1 MFAWTMMK
9 YVAIALVVLGIAAAA
24 VMVTK
29 TMTKTTKTAEAFTET
44 KRTKYAKY
52 LAEFKDMIPADVTVT
67 QSNALAILGI
77 IHDTE
82 AKTVRN
88 PNAKRLH
95 NAAMQE
101 LRENVTAMFGT
112 LDSVPGAVLLKLS

>member
-9 YVAIALVVLGIAAAA
+9 YVAIALVILAIAATA
-24 VMVTK
+24 VMMTK
-29 TMTKTTKTAEAFTET
+29 STKTTEAFTET
-44 KRTKYAKY
+44 RRTKYAKY

-95 NAAMQE
+95 NAAMQD

-112 LDSVPGAVLLKLS
+112 LDSVPGAALLKLT